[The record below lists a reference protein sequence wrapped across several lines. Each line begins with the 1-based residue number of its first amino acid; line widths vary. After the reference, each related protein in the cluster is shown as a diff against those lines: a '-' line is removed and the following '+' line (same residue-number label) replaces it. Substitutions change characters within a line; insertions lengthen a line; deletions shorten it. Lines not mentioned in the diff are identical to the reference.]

1 MYHYIFR
8 ASLVLDLLLDLFKAF
23 LVWGL
28 LVRGRVRQH
37 VCVWGGGMFD
47 VNQLT
52 HPGDSHVF
60 QPRVVFSVI
69 QSVPL

>member
-8 ASLVLDLLLDLFKAF
+8 ARFVLDLLLDLFKAF

-37 VCVWGGGMFD
+37 VCVCVGG
-47 VNQLT
+47 
-52 HPGDSHVF
+52 HV
-60 QPRVVFSVI
+60 
-69 QSVPL
+69 